1 MLACLN
7 SSTVVGVDAH
17 EIIIELA
24 VRNGLP
30 KTVIVGLPDAAV
42 KESAERVS
50 AAVRNSGY
58 NLPGGHLTVNLAPAD
73 LRKEGPAFDLPIAVG
88 MIAIER
94 QLPEEMFA
102 GSVMA
107 GELSLDGSLRRVR
120 GALAMAIEA
129 RRRERKRLYI
139 PHENAREAAV
149 VEGIDVIAA
158 DSLRDV
164 VEMITGERPVRPEVF
179 DREAFFNNHRRYAV
193 DFTDVKGQYQAKRAL
208 EVAASGGHNVL
219 MVGSPGSGKSML
231 AKRLPTI
238 MPGMSEEEAIEIS
251 KIYSIA
257 GLLDPRKG
265 FIATRPFRSPHHS
278 ISEAGLMGGSAVPR
292 PGEVS
297 LAHHGV
303 LFLDEL
309 PEFRRSTLESLRQ
322 PLEDSVLTISRASG
336 TMTFPARFML
346 VAAMN
351 PCPCGYLG
359 DARHACRCSQRQID
373 TYKQRISGP
382 LMDRMD
388 MQLTVPAVDYKEL
401 SGGNGGEASVSVRER
416 VVRARAIQEERFRR
430 LKLPG
435 NTRTNAALPG
445 NVLQKVCAL
454 DGGGRA
460 AIEEAMCKMH
470 CSARGHDRILKVAR
484 TLADLDGRETVLA
497 EHIYEAIQYRG
508 LDRGL

>member
-24 VRNGLP
+24 SRNGLP
-30 KTVIVGLPDAAV
+30 KTVIVGLPDTAV

-58 NLPGGHLTVNLAPAD
+58 KLPGGHLTVNLAPAD

-88 MIAIER
+88 MIAIEQ
-94 QLPEEMFA
+94 QLEPSLFA

-129 RRRERKRLYI
+129 RRRKHQRLFI
-139 PHENAREAAV
+139 PRENAREAAV
-149 VEGIDVIAA
+149 VDGIDVVAA
-158 DSLRDV
+158 DSLREV
-164 VEMITGERPVRPEVF
+164 VEMLTGERAVFPESF
-179 DREAFFNNHRRYAV
+179 DRKAFFDRHRRYGV

-257 GLLDPRKG
+257 GMLNPRQA
-265 FIATRPFRSPHHS
+265 FMATRPFRSPHHS

-322 PLEDSVLTISRASG
+322 PLEDAVLTISRASG

-359 DARHACRCSQRQID
+359 DPRRSCRCSQRQID
-373 TYKQRISGP
+373 AYKQRISGP

-388 MQLTVPAVDYKEL
+388 MQLTVPAVDFKEL
-401 SGGNGGEASVSVRER
+401 SGGNNGESSEVIRER
-416 VVRARAIQEERFRR
+416 VVAARAIQAERCVRMGLSEEV
-430 LKLPG
+430 
-435 NTRTNAALPG
+435 RTNAALPG
-445 NVLQKVCAL
+445 NVLQDVCAL
-454 DGGGRA
+454 DTAGRA
-460 AIEEAMCKMH
+460 SMEDAMRRMH

-484 TLADLDGRETVLA
+484 TLADLDGRRTVLE
-497 EHIYEAIQYRG
+497 EHVFEAIQYRG
-508 LDRGL
+508 LDRGM